1 MEKNTGT
8 FLQQNLRTLLK
19 NNNMS
24 QAQLAKK
31 AGISIDT
38 VKKIFR
44 NRSNDTAYIPSAS
57 TLECIAGVFNVTP
70 EILLQP
76 NISKLIYDVEVENDI
91 KLTNMFNA
99 KIQKADPATRFR
111 NAMLEVGYNSVVPV
125 IDYLQFT
132 GYEIAFTY
140 DGARYATEEEVKEV
154 SNELKRIREYHK
166 QQIIKYEKQIL
177 KYKVKIRKAED
188 RLTKV
193 KSNKKR
199 RRTRNKLFL
208 YNDKLGMTIIDK
220 MVMEIQDR
228 QFDEL
233 NKKKHAELSS
243 MSEVIAAR
251 RIEIDEA
258 IQAINEIDKLSKDKR
273 NEYLEELPIT
283 VLIRRGCDFEQE
295 PKKMTIGNFYHMCE
309 RIRQFVEEQIQ

>member
-24 QAQLAKK
+24 QSQLAKK

-140 DGARYATEEEVKEV
+140 DGARYATEEEVRDV
-154 SNELKRIREYHK
+154 SNELKRLREYHK
-166 QQIIKYEKQIL
+166 QKTIENEKLIPQYKIKIKEKEAELMHTDDEEEI
-177 KYKVKIRKAED
+177 KKIYREYSHYDDMLGLA
-188 RLTKV
+188 RLE
-193 KSNKKR
+193 N
-199 RRTRNKLFL
+199 
-208 YNDKLGMTIIDK
+208 

-233 NKKKHAELSS
+233 NKKKHAEFSS

-273 NEYLEELPIT
+273 NKYLEELPIT
-283 VLIRRGCDFEQE
+283 VLIRQNFDFEQE
-295 PKKMTIGNFYHMCE
+295 PKKITIGNFYHMCE